1 MCLKGE
7 CSWRVCVSLRG
18 SVVGVFCLKGECSWV
33 VSVSVSRGSVVGGFV
48 SVSRGNVVGFFCV
61 SQGGV

>member
-1 MCLKGE
+1 M
-7 CSWRVCVSLRG
+7 
-18 SVVGVFCLKGECSWV
+18 
-33 VSVSVSRGSVVGGFV
+33 SVSRGRVVGGFCVSLKGESSWRIMCQSQGGEQLEDYV